1 MSSINFKMK
10 GCKFLFIILFI
21 FYPGWNLYAV
31 NKDLSRSHN
40 PVQDTIREDQ
50 TLYNG
55 KIWRNLYYMIK
66 EDQFLF
72 SKEFLPGS
80 VWIRGKLFT
89 NVLLKY
95 DIYKDELITPFDDGK
110 LLQLN
115 KEMIDSFSLSFQNT
129 KYRFIKAREDSLK
142 ETKSFFNI
150 LYNGKTS
157 LLVKYSKK
165 IDKMAVEGKYD
176 EFYLIRK
183 VYLDMGNG
191 LLQVTGKKDLLK
203 YLPEKQAQVK
213 EYMKINK
220 LRVSE
225 KTPGS
230 FLPVIRFY
238 DSLMSGL

>member
-1 MSSINFKMK
+1 MK
-10 GCKFLFIILFI
+10 ECKFLFIIVFI
-21 FYPGWNLYAV
+21 FYPGWNLFAV
-31 NKDLSRSHN
+31 NKDLSS
-40 PVQDTIREDQ
+40 PFSTALQDTVKEDQ

-55 KIWRNLYYMIK
+55 KIWRNLYYLIK

-80 VWIRGKLFT
+80 VWVRGKLFT
-89 NVLLKY
+89 NIPLKY
-95 DIYKDELITPFDDGK
+95 DIYKDELITPFDEGK

-129 KYRFIKAREDSLK
+129 KYRFIKVMEDSLK
-142 ETKSFFNI
+142 GTNSFFNI
-150 LYNGKTS
+150 LYKGKTS

-203 YLPEKQAQVK
+203 YLPENQAKVK
-213 EYMKINK
+213 EYMKTNK
-220 LRVSE
+220 LRISE

-238 DSLMSGL
+238 DSLRSGL